1 MLYLASQSPR
11 RRDLLAQLGVEA
23 LVLHA
28 DHGEDLEA
36 LEQPEPQENPLRYV
50 RRVTQA
56 KGKAAWQRLL
66 RQGLAPGP
74 VLVADTTVAL
84 GGRILGKP
92 ENEGEARVTLQTLSG
107 KKHVVYTCVLV
118 QTSATTR
125 LQALS
130 RSEVQ
135 FCALSENDI
144 NNYIATGEP
153 MDKAGAYGI
162 QGQAARFVVRI
173 TGSYTGIIGLPLYET
188 EQLLKQLGLIPK

>member
-11 RRDLLAQLGVEA
+11 RRDLLAQLGVES

-28 DHGEDLEA
+28 HPSEDLEA
-36 LEQPEPQENPLRYV
+36 LEQPKPGENPLRYV

-56 KGKAAWQRLL
+56 KGHAAWQRLL

-74 VLVADTTVAL
+74 ILVADTTVAL
-84 GGRILGKP
+84 GSRILGKP
-92 ENEGEARVTLQTLSG
+92 ENERDAQGTLQALSG
-107 KKHVVYTCVLV
+107 KKHVVYTCVLI
-118 QTSATTR
+118 QISANTSH
-125 LQALS
+125 QALS

-135 FCALSENDI
+135 FCTLSETDI

-173 TGSYTGIIGLPLYET
+173 SGSYTGIIGLPLYET